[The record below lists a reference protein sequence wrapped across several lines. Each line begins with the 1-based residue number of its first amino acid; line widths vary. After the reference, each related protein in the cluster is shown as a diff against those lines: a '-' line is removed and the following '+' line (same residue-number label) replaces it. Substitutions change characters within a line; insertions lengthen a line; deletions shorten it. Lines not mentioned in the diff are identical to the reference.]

1 MTAIKAKSLLELNA
15 GDQLGS
21 TDWCLIDQ
29 NQINHFADA
38 TGDHQWIHV
47 DAERC
52 ATQSPFKSTIAHGL
66 LSTSLMPKVFY
77 ELISLDS
84 NKQTLLNYGMD
95 TLRFLEPV
103 RVNDSIRF
111 HVSLYSKESKNT
123 GELYRFDCQVEIKG
137 REKPAMVGRFLMLLV

>member
-111 HVSLYSKESKNT
+111 HVSLHSKESKST
-123 GELYRFDCQVEIKG
+123 GELYRFDCQVEIKD